1 MLILKQLIMKMDFS
15 VSLTEF
21 NEFYQFASG
30 ISCIL
35 ISTDGHNLHGAFRK
49 KFGEVEFPQIK
60 NMERYGL

>member
-1 MLILKQLIMKMDFS
+1 MKIEFLA
-15 VSLTEF
+15 SLTEL
-21 NEFYQFASG
+21 NELYQFVSG

-35 ISTDGHNLHGAFRK
+35 ISSDGHNLYGAFRM

>member
-1 MLILKQLIMKMDFS
+1 MKMDFL
-15 VSLTEF
+15 VSLTEL

-35 ISTDGHNLHGAFRK
+35 ISSDGHNLYGAFRMT
-49 KFGEVEFPQIK
+49 FAEVEFHQIK